1 MLIPKW
7 FWPGVGATL
16 ACAVM
21 AAALIHGQRQHQAG
35 YLKAKQEM
43 AAALAGQA
51 QKQREA
57 AMSASKDYQAARAVA
72 EQKEK
77 VRYVEVQKIVERPV
91 YIGDCLDDD
100 GLSVLNAAIA
110 DGNTA
115 ARGFGAAL
123 PCPTRFIRHVRQGGV
138 ALGGGGSSSV
148 QRLPAA
154 ASGVGGGVAEVG
166 SRLYNT
172 WH

>member
-7 FWPGVGATL
+7 FWPAVGATA

-21 AAALIHGQRQHQAG
+21 TAALIHGQRQYRSG

-51 QKQREA
+51 QKQMEA
-57 AMSASKDYQAARAVA
+57 AMSASRNYQAARAAA

-91 YIGDCLDDD
+91 YIGDCLD
-100 GLSVLNAAIA
+100 
-110 DGNTA
+110 
-115 ARGFGAAL
+115 
-123 PCPTRFIRHVRQGGV
+123 
-138 ALGGGGSSSV
+138 
-148 QRLPAA
+148 
-154 ASGVGGGVAEVG
+154 ASGVSVINAAVAD
-166 SRLYNT
+166 RD
-172 WH
+172 